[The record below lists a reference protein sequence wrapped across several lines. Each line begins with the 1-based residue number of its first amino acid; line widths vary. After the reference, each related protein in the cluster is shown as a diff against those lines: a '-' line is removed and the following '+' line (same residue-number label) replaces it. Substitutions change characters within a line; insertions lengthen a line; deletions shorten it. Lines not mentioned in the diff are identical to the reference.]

1 MVPGLMVLGTDEQ
14 HHLLAGMKV
23 IRPEF
28 TALIDFGSADVL
40 QTPTQTTH
48 TQQCMIKALFTLGLR
63 VDVLCNYSV
72 STNKCNTA
80 YNVCVPQICHTSA
93 TGMNSQ
99 VI

>member
-14 HHLLAGMKV
+14 HHLLAGIKV
-23 IRPEF
+23 IRLEF

-40 QTPTQTTH
+40 QTPTTH
-48 TQQCMIKALFTLGLR
+48 TQQCMVKALFTLGLH
-63 VDVLCNYSV
+63 VDILCNYSV
-72 STNKCNTA
+72 STNKRNTA

-93 TGMNSQ
+93 TRMNSQ